1 MLRRDLPHAGDRGN
15 ALCQVGR
22 QCLVGRLDR
31 QEARR
36 DIHER
41 RAWDDDEIG
50 AHARKA
56 RRHAVAQRPA
66 RDEAGE
72 SDADAEHH
80 SCAEKDRPQ
89 PSAADV
95 LRGQPDQ
102 QPKIMPAMGHLAP
115 GA

>member
-1 MLRRDLPHAGDRGN
+1 LSDAGDRGN
-15 ALCQVGR
+15 ALRQVGR
-22 QCLVGRLDR
+22 QSLVGRLDR

-56 RRHAVAQRPA
+56 GRHAVAQRPA

-95 LRGQPDQ
+95 LCGQPDQ